1 MAVKSASMSVLESI
15 EPKVL
20 PPLVISADELLEM
33 LANSPDADAP
43 MVVDV
48 RWYLDGRDART
59 VHETGHLPGAVFVDV
74 DTDLSQPAEPA
85 AGRHPLPSP
94 EHFARAMGRL
104 GIGDR
109 TTVIA
114 YDDTGGMTASRLVVM
129 LRMIGHPALL
139 LDGGIDAWTA
149 AGGSIE
155 VGPTHSHEH
164 AAFTARPWPAE
175 RLATTDEVLSHAR
188 RSSTAPAVLVD
199 ARSAE
204 RFRGE
209 VASVDPKPGHIPGA
223 LNAPWSD
230 VLHEGRLRTPSDLR
244 RHFSAIGIRRDSDVI
259 VSCGSGVSACLD
271 IVALEHAGFTSARL
285 FTTSW
290 SGWASDPNL
299 PVETGEH
306 RIDVEQVS
314 SGTGTRG
321 VEELRR
327 ARRRKRLADVEW
339 FDALYRV
346 YLAAFIFG
354 GGALFASGFV
364 RDAPAARSFV
374 DDVDRYGSGWLGL
387 LSVVALAMGLRSGS
401 RGGPLA
407 LEEAEVRH
415 VLLAPVDRRRVLLRP
430 TLQRWRSI
438 AFAAALA
445 GALGGQLAGRRLPGT
460 ELSWA
465 VAGAAWGALAA
476 TFFVGGALVAHSLRV
491 PRWAATLMGGALI
504 TWQFVSALPANA
516 NLVGPGDATGDI
528 PLWGERVDASDLLAV
543 AAGIA
548 LLALGLLLL
557 GRQSLEAQSRRSALV
572 TQLRFAV
579 TLQDLRTVLI
589 IRRQLSHEQSRRR
602 PWIRIKRGSGPYA
615 EWRRTLDGILRFP
628 ASRVLRILILV
639 VIAGLAG
646 RGILDGTTPLVLVGG
661 LSFFLV
667 GLELL
672 EPLAQEIDH
681 GDRTD
686 SYPVERGPLYLRL
699 THASLAI
706 SVPLSAL
713 WMTIGSIGTDHWA
726 VFGIGALPAVVAGLA
741 GAAINIV
748 SGAPDPVASTAQ
760 SNFMPPEVAGTAN
773 VIKAVWPVLITVV
786 GQVPILVAENAIETG
801 TGPEAAAARAA
812 IAVVL
817 LVGLIGAWIHRR
829 DAIRNWMDTAARE
842 SRSTSR
848 GVS

>member
-1 MAVKSASMSVLESI
+1 MESI

-20 PPLVISADELLEM
+20 PPLVVTVEELLEFS
-33 LANSPDADAP
+33 ASKSPGVDAP
-43 MVVDV
+43 VIVDV
-48 RWYLDGRDART
+48 RWYLDGRDARAI
-59 VHETGHLPGAVFVDV
+59 HEAGHVPGAVFVDI
-74 DTDLSQPAEPA
+74 DSDLSQPAEPT

-109 TTVIA
+109 TPVIA

-129 LRMIGHPALL
+129 LRMIGHPASL
-139 LDGGIDAWTA
+139 LDGGIDAWL
-149 AGGSIE
+149 AGGGSLEIGT
-155 VGPTHSHEH
+155 GPRRPN
-164 AAFTARPWPAE
+164 AAFTARPWPTD
-175 RLATTDEVLSHAR
+175 RLATTDEVLSHANG
-188 RSSTAPAVLVD
+188 SSPHATVLVD

-209 VASVDPKPGHIPGA
+209 VASIDPKLGHIPGA
-223 LNAPWSD
+223 RNAPWSE
-230 VLHEGRLRTPSDLR
+230 VLHEGRLRSPAELR
-244 RHFSAIGIRRDSDVI
+244 RYFSALGIHRDADVI

-271 IVALEHAGFTSARL
+271 IVALEYAGVTSGRL
-285 FTTSW
+285 FPASW
-290 SGWASDPNL
+290 SGWASDPDL
-299 PVETGEH
+299 PIETGDHRIPVESESFGL
-306 RIDVEQVS
+306 
-314 SGTGTRG
+314 GTRG

-327 ARRRKRLADVEW
+327 ARRRKRLAEVEW
-339 FDALYRV
+339 FEALYRV

-354 GGALFASGFV
+354 GGALFVSGFV
-364 RDAPAARSFV
+364 RDAPAAPSFV
-374 DDVDRYGSGWLGL
+374 DDVRRYGSGWLGL
-387 LSVVALAMGLRSGS
+387 LSVVALAMGVRSGS

-415 VLLAPVDRRRVLLRP
+415 VLLAPIDRRRVLLRP

-465 VAGAAWGALAA
+465 IAGAAWGALAA

-491 PRWAATLMGGALI
+491 PRWLATLLGFALI

-516 NLVGPGDATGDI
+516 RLIGPGDATGDL
-528 PLWGERVDASDLLAV
+528 PLWGERVNSSDLLAV
-543 AAGIA
+543 VSGVAVLG
-548 LLALGLLLL
+548 LGLLLL

-589 IRRQLSHEQSRRR
+589 IRRQLSHELSRRR
-602 PWIRIKRGSGPYA
+602 PWIRIGRGRGPYA

-628 ASRVLRILILV
+628 ASRILRIIGLV
-639 VIAGLAG
+639 TMAGLAG

-661 LSFFLV
+661 VSFFLV

-699 THASLAI
+699 THASLAV
-706 SVPLSAL
+706 SLPLAAL
-713 WMTIGSIGTDHWA
+713 WMTVGSLATDHWII
-726 VFGIGALPAVVAGLA
+726 FGIGALPAVAAGLA
-741 GAAINIV
+741 GAAVNIV
-748 SGAPDPVASTAQ
+748 SGAPDPVSSSAQ
-760 SNFMPPEVAGTAN
+760 SNLMPPEVAGTAN
-773 VIKAVWPVLITVV
+773 VIKAVWPVLISVL

-801 TGPEAAAARAA
+801 AGPEAAAARTA

-817 LVGLIGAWIHRR
+817 VVGLIGAWIHRR
-829 DAIRNWMDTAARE
+829 DAIRNWLDTAARE
-842 SRSTSR
+842 SSSTSR

>member
-1 MAVKSASMSVLESI
+1 MIVLESI

-20 PPLVISADELLEM
+20 PPLVITADELLEM
-33 LANSPDADAP
+33 LAGASDTDAP
-43 MVVDV
+43 VLVDV
-48 RWYLDGRDART
+48 RWYLDGRDARAI
-59 VHETGHLPGAVFVDV
+59 HEAGHLPDAVFVDV
-74 DTDLSQPAEPA
+74 DTDLSQPAEPT

-129 LRMIGHPALL
+129 LRMIGHHASL

-155 VGPTHSHEH
+155 VGPTRRREH
-164 AAFTARPWPAE
+164 AAFTARPWPAD
-175 RLATTDEVLSHAR
+175 RLATTDEVLSHALEG
-188 RSSTAPAVLVD
+188 SASPVVLLD

-209 VASVDPKPGHIPGA
+209 VASVDPKPGHVPGA

-230 VLHEGRLRTPSDLR
+230 VLHEGRLRTPTDLR
-244 RHFSAIGIRRDSDVI
+244 RHFSALGIRRDSDVI

-271 IVALEHAGFTSARL
+271 IVALEYAGLTSARL
-285 FTTSW
+285 FATSW

-299 PVETGEH
+299 PIETGEH
-306 RIDVEQVS
+306 RIAVETRP
-314 SGTGTRG
+314 SGIGARG
-321 VEELRR
+321 VGELRR
-327 ARRRKRLADVEW
+327 ARRRKRLAEVEW
-339 FDALYRV
+339 FEALYRV
-346 YLAAFIFG
+346 YLAAFVFG
-354 GGALFASGFV
+354 GGALFLSGFV
-364 RDAPAARSFV
+364 RDAPAAPDFV
-374 DDVDRYGSGWLGL
+374 DDVGRYGSGWLGL
-387 LSVVALAMGLRSGS
+387 LSVVALAMGVRSGS

-415 VLLAPVDRRRVLLRP
+415 VLLAPVDRRRVLLQP

-491 PRWAATLMGGALI
+491 SRWAATLFGGALI

-516 NLVGPGDATGDI
+516 HWIGPGDATGDL
-528 PLWGERVDASDLLAV
+528 PLWGERVDASDLVAV
-543 AAGIA
+543 AVGIA
-548 LLALGLLLL
+548 LLALGFLML

-602 PWIRIKRGSGPYA
+602 PWVRIPRGGGSYT

-628 ASRVLRILILV
+628 ISRVFRIIVLV
-639 VIAGLAG
+639 AIAGFAG
-646 RGILDGTTPLVLVGG
+646 RGILNGTTPLVLVGG
-661 LSFFLV
+661 VSFFLV

-706 SVPLSAL
+706 SVPLAVL
-713 WMTIGSIGTDHWA
+713 WMTIGSFGTDRWV
-726 VFGIGALPAVVAGLA
+726 VFGIGALPAVAAGLA

-748 SGAPDPVASTAQ
+748 SGAPDPVASSAN
-760 SNFMPPEVAGTAN
+760 SNLMPPEVAGTAN
-773 VIKAVWPVLITVV
+773 VIKAVWPVLIAIV

-801 TGPEAAAARAA
+801 NGPEAAATRAA

-829 DAIRNWMDTAARE
+829 DAIRNWMDVAARE
-842 SRSTSR
+842 SRSPSR

>member
-1 MAVKSASMSVLESI
+1 MLASS
-15 EPKVL
+15 P
-20 PPLVISADELLEM
+20 D
-33 LANSPDADAP
+33 ANSP
-43 MVVDV
+43 VLVDV
-48 RWYLDGRDART
+48 RWYLDGRDARAI
-59 VHETGHLPGAVFVDV
+59 HEAGHLPGAVFVDI
-74 DTDLSQPAEPA
+74 DTDLSQPAEPT

-129 LRMIGHPALL
+129 LRMIGHPASL
-139 LDGGIDAWTA
+139 LDGGIDSWTA

-155 VGPTHSHEH
+155 VGPARRREH
-164 AAFTARPWPAE
+164 AAFTARAWPAE
-175 RLATTDEVLSHAR
+175 HLATTEEVLAHAT
-188 RSSTAPAVLVD
+188 STSTSPAILVD

-223 LNAPWSD
+223 LNAPWSE
-230 VLHEGRLRTPSDLR
+230 VLHEGHLRTPSELR
-244 RHFSAIGIRRDSDVI
+244 HHFAALGIRRDSDVI

-271 IVALEHAGFTSARL
+271 IVALEYAGITSARL

-306 RIDVEQVS
+306 RITVQLAS
-314 SGTGTRG
+314 TGTGTRG
-321 VEELRR
+321 VDELRR
-327 ARRRKRLADVEW
+327 ARRRKRLAEVEW
-339 FDALYRV
+339 FEALYRV
-346 YLAAFIFG
+346 YLAAFVFG
-354 GGALFASGFV
+354 GGALFISGFV
-364 RDAPAARSFV
+364 RDSPAAPSFV
-374 DDVDRYGSGWLGL
+374 DDVSRYGSGWLGL
-387 LSVVALAMGLRSGS
+387 LSVAALAMGLRSGS

-430 TLQRWRSI
+430 SLQRWRSI

-491 PRWAATLMGGALI
+491 PRWSATLVGGALI

-516 NLVGPGDATGDI
+516 RWIGPGDATGDI

-602 PWIRIKRGSGPYA
+602 PWVRVGRGRGAYP

-639 VIAGLAG
+639 AIAGLAG
-646 RGILDGTTPLVLVGG
+646 RGILDGTTPLVLVAGV
-661 LSFFLV
+661 SFFLV

-706 SVPLSAL
+706 SVPLAAL
-713 WMTIGSIGTDHWA
+713 WMTIGSLGTDHW
-726 VFGIGALPAVVAGLA
+726 VIFGIGAIPAVAAGLA

-748 SGAPDPVASTAQ
+748 SGAPDPVASSAQ
-760 SNFMPPEVAGTAN
+760 SNLMPPEVAGTAN
-773 VIKAVWPVLITVV
+773 VIKAIWPVLITVV

-801 TGPEAAAARAA
+801 AGPEAAATRAA

-842 SRSTSR
+842 SNSTSR